1 VKEIKGAVKEV
12 AGKAAG
18 DTKLDSD
25 GKADKVQARFKTP
38 QAASKTH
45 SKGNRLNARV
55 LYSMRSLR
63 SKAPSV
69 QPDADS
75 FDEVVVNRLSSVQS
89 SEPDTIARI

>member
-45 SKGNRLNARV
+45 SKGNRLTARV
-55 LYSMRSLR
+55 LAILAIESAVGLTRCR
-63 SKAPSV
+63 QFRRGCG
-69 QPDADS
+69 QPTFFGSIHGTGHDS
-75 FDEVVVNRLSSVQS
+75 QDLK
-89 SEPDTIARI
+89 P

>member
-45 SKGNRLNARV
+45 SKGNRLTARV

-69 QPDADS
+69 
-75 FDEVVVNRLSSVQS
+75 
-89 SEPDTIARI
+89 